1 MTAVPIGIRELTRNS
16 SILNNVDYVE
26 IEDKKTK
33 KLKGAFIS
41 RKYLDDVKKLI
52 EKREK
57 EEKKR
62 KFEKMLNLLDGLEIE
77 DRFKDKNYKEIKKM
91 IAEEKYG
98 E

>member
-1 MTAVPIGIRELTRNS
+1 MD
-16 SILNNVDYVE
+16 NVDYVE

-77 DRFKDKNYKEIKKM
+77 DSFKNKNYKEIKKM

>member
-1 MTAVPIGIRELTRNS
+1 MTMRIGIRELTRNS
-16 SILNNVDYVE
+16 SILDEADFIE

-41 RKYLDDVKKLI
+41 EKYFEDVKKLI
-52 EKREK
+52 EAKEK

-77 DRFKDKNYKEIKKM
+77 DRFKDKSYKEIKKM